1 MLGTPIKKLIIVTG
15 EKETAYAELL
25 SSLISLKDDNLDN
38 EQTIGITDGTVE
50 AVVWT
55 EKVYNDNKIQLS
67 SNAKVIFVGKT
78 KATEP
83 FIVSIRF
90 NKSME
95 KYGVKIGWLGNKAI
109 IYTEPSKLLA
119 DKKLYDEFY
128 DSYIELSKKFDDSV
142 IDTESIKKAKH
153 SESLW
158 DSFGKGAQAVG
169 GFVGGLFSKKKDSP
183 IIVHETEEKIEQENT
198 VETQTSEET
207 TSEDML
213 QNERANFFDF
223 GAKIEAG
230 SLIPDQLFR
239 YAIFDL
245 YLNKLLKFLG

>member
-1 MLGTPIKKLIIVTG
+1 MLGTPIKKLIIVSG

-25 SSLISLKDDNLDN
+25 SSLISLKDDNLEND
-38 EQTIGITDGTVE
+38 QIIGIKDGSVE

-90 NKSME
+90 NKSLE

-109 IYTEPSKLLA
+109 IYTEPSKLLT

-128 DSYIELSKKFDDSV
+128 ESYIDLSKKFDDSIV
-142 IDTESIKKAKH
+142 DTESIKKAKH

-169 GFVGGLFSKKKDSP
+169 GFVGGLFSKKKDSTE
-183 IIVHETEEKIEQENT
+183 IVQKSEEKTDNEDEHQ
-198 VETQTSEET
+198 SEKT
-207 TSEDML
+207 
-213 QNERANFFDF
+213 NFFDF

-239 YAIFDL
+239 YAILDL
-245 YLNKLLKFLG
+245 YLNKLLMFLG